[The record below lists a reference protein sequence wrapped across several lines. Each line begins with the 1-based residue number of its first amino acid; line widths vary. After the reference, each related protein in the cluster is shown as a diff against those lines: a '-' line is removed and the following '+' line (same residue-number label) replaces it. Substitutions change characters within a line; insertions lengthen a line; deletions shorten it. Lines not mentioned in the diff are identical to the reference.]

1 MPLSLLISVNRTAK
15 VNRLPLSPPLE
26 STMDVFKTMQLAK
39 SERKKRRLIRERQ
52 KKEKQ
57 ALSPPLES
65 TMDVFNQFS

>member
-15 VNRLPLSPPLE
+15 VHRLPLSPPLE

-39 SERKKRRLIRERQ
+39 SERKKRRLTRERQ

-57 ALSPPLES
+57 ASQSKPIGPFS
-65 TMDVFNQFS
+65 TS